1 MARPAPR
8 FLRVIATL
16 AMAWAMAMPHNAIA
30 QSNDAELPFVAITL
44 TTNSA
49 EIQAIIDGMQDQ
61 LAVRGYWTKDTIR
74 IEVANTGADPS
85 HAVNQVRAF
94 VRDGADVLVAINVPS
109 IEAAVAAD
117 NQVHLVVAGVSLEIA
132 DGYKRVHR
140 RHNVTGIVSG
150 VTHNEQFMLIREILP
165 EVRTVAIPIDP
176 ADSQI
181 QARLQEL
188 RAIAQH
194 QNMDIMALP
203 VSVLHN
209 AVNNR
214 ISELGPTTSAILLDR
229 GLLPSAPVETLAAAA
244 EQRGLLLFATD
255 EDSVIRGAL
264 AAMVVEPFGVGVQ
277 LGDLVARILDE
288 PTTIRAPFERAR
300 AAHLVINGDARAKLD
315 VAALEQEVTRMHR
328 TVLEWAEITGPMPRI
343 KPSAPIPPPPLGI
356 ARGIETP
363 TPRAKPSPPPD

>member
-1 MARPAPR
+1 
-8 FLRVIATL
+8 
-16 AMAWAMAMPHNAIA
+16 
-30 QSNDAELPFVAITL
+30 
-44 TTNSA
+44 
-49 EIQAIIDGMQDQ
+49 
-61 LAVRGYWTKDTIR
+61 
-74 IEVANTGADPS
+74 
-85 HAVNQVRAF
+85 
-94 VRDGADVLVAINVPS
+94 
-109 IEAAVAAD
+109 
-117 NQVHLVVAGVSLEIA
+117 
-132 DGYKRVHR
+132 
-140 RHNVTGIVSG
+140 
-150 VTHNEQFMLIREILP
+150 
-165 EVRTVAIPIDP
+165 
-176 ADSQI
+176 
-181 QARLQEL
+181 
-188 RAIAQH
+188 
-194 QNMDIMALP
+194 MALP

-214 ISELGPTTSAILLDR
+214 ISELAPTTSAILLDR

>member
-117 NQVHLVVAGVSLEIA
+117 NQVHLVVAGGMVWMCS
-132 DGYKRVHR
+132 DYMRSV
-140 RHNVTGIVSG
+140 RHEGC
-150 VTHNEQFMLIREILP
+150 EQ
-165 EVRTVAIPIDP
+165 
-176 ADSQI
+176 
-181 QARLQEL
+181 
-188 RAIAQH
+188 
-194 QNMDIMALP
+194 
-203 VSVLHN
+203 
-209 AVNNR
+209 
-214 ISELGPTTSAILLDR
+214 
-229 GLLPSAPVETLAAAA
+229 AA
-244 EQRGLLLFATD
+244 
-255 EDSVIRGAL
+255 
-264 AAMVVEPFGVGVQ
+264 
-277 LGDLVARILDE
+277 
-288 PTTIRAPFERAR
+288 
-300 AAHLVINGDARAKLD
+300 
-315 VAALEQEVTRMHR
+315 
-328 TVLEWAEITGPMPRI
+328 
-343 KPSAPIPPPPLGI
+343 
-356 ARGIETP
+356 
-363 TPRAKPSPPPD
+363 